1 MNDLFFTKVDKQVD
15 KLLEQKKVKNT
26 AMRQLVLAK
35 FLETNSAF
43 SLSQLYHSLD
53 WSDKTTIF
61 RTLKT
66 FVDKGILHT
75 IDNGSGSTLYALC
88 SDNCST
94 HLHVDFHPHFKCE
107 KCGKTFCIETNSFPK
122 IEVPQGFEV
131 KNVEVNLSGIC
142 SDCKALN

>member
-1 MNDLFFTKVDKQVD
+1 MDEQVNI
-15 KLLEQKKVKNT
+15 LLEQKKVKNT
-26 AMRQLVLAK
+26 AMRQLVLNK

-43 SLSQLYHSLD
+43 SLTQLYDLLD

-66 FVDKGILHT
+66 FVKKGILHT

-94 HLHVDFHPHFKCE
+94 HFHVDFHPHFKCG
-107 KCGKTFCIETNSFPK
+107 KCGKTICIDSHTFPE
-122 IEVPQGFEV
+122 IEVPKGFEV
-131 KNVEVNLSGIC
+131 KNIEVNLTGVC
-142 SDCKALN
+142 SDCRGN